1 MGYATKDLERM
12 KRGGL
17 LHDIGKIGTAATVLD
32 KPGKLDAQE
41 LAAMRDHVRMGAHIL
56 RPIPGL
62 ADVLPIVLEHHEWF
76 DGKGYPAGLAG
87 EAISL
92 DARIFAVADCFDA
105 MASDRPYR
113 AGMPIQK
120 VIEII
125 KGGSGSQYDPKVI
138 AAFIPL
144 MEEKQKNVAV
154 SEKLLQTAP
163 LGPKHSKVT
172 EEDSASVGAGVIKHG
187 AA

>member
-1 MGYATKDLERM
+1 
-12 KRGGL
+12 
-17 LHDIGKIGTAATVLD
+17 
-32 KPGKLDAQE
+32 
-41 LAAMRDHVRMGAHIL
+41 MRKSSQPCDYVRMGAHIL
-56 RPIPGL
+56 RPMPGL

-138 AAFIPL
+138 AAFIPF

-154 SEKLLQTAP
+154 SEQLLQTAP
-163 LGPKHSKVT
+163 LGPLTFQSDRRGLRKRGSGSDQTWRRITRDAIRESGRKSDT
-172 EEDSASVGAGVIKHG
+172 LPRRG
-187 AA
+187 AAAQACH